1 MSMVGESDVYFNEAY
16 DSDNDDDDRLKQYE
30 EIKDN
35 DQDLEIV
42 RLRQEN
48 RILRQMIENL
58 EKETETLAGRNY
70 FQKVK

>member
-1 MSMVGESDVYFNEAY
+1 MAGESDVYFNEAY
-16 DSDNDDDDRLKQYE
+16 DSDNGDDDGLEQSKE
-30 EIKDN
+30 MKDN
-35 DQDLEIV
+35 EQDLEIV

-70 FQKVK
+70 VQKVK

>member
-1 MSMVGESDVYFNEAY
+1 MAEESDVFFNEAY
-16 DSDNDDDDRLKQYE
+16 DSDNGDNDRLEQYE
-30 EIKDN
+30 VMKDN

-58 EKETETLAGRNY
+58 EKETETLAGRNC
-70 FQKVK
+70 FQKIK